1 MSTGV
6 ADILPYRPRR
16 SRADSTAWLGMLLFL
31 VSWTM
36 LFAALFAAY
45 GVLRVRAPAWPPP
58 DVPRLP
64 LLLPGANTLAILA
77 GSFALQSA
85 LHFARTGRVARVLP
99 AALAAL
105 VLGALFLAGQ
115 SALWAGL
122 WREGLRP
129 EGGPFPSVFYGLTAF
144 HALHV
149 LVGLFGLGFVAVR
162 ASRASYGPTRHLGL
176 RLWCGYWHFVG
187 AIWLLLYVTIF
198 VL

>member
-1 MSTGV
+1 MSTAV
-6 ADILPYRPRR
+6 ASVLKYRPRR
-16 SRADSTAWLGMLLFL
+16 SAADATAWLGMVVFL
-31 VSWTM
+31 ASWTM
-36 LFAALFAAY
+36 LFAALFAVY

-58 DVPRLP
+58 DLPRLP

-77 GSFALQSA
+77 SSIALQSA
-85 LHFARTGRVARVLP
+85 LHFSRTGRLARVLP
-99 AALAAL
+99 AAVAAL
-105 VLGALFLAGQ
+105 VLGAIFLVGQ
-115 SALWAGL
+115 SALWIGL

-149 LVGLFGLGFVAVR
+149 LVGLFGLAFVVLR

-187 AIWLLLYVTIF
+187 VIWLLLYVTIF